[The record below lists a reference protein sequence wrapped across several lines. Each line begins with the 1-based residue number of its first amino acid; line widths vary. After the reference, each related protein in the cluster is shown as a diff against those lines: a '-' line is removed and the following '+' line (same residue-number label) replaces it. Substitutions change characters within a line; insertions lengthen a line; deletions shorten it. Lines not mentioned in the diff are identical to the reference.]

1 MLNNIIRKFLENLS
15 IFFQN
20 NLTKLKFSDD
30 EIYNEIN
37 SKLKVKLNNSKYL
50 KKTHKIFNE
59 NLFNLIKKKKL
70 KKFLIY

>member
-50 KKTHKIFNE
+50 KK
-59 NLFNLIKKKKL
+59 LIKYLMKT
-70 KKFLIY
+70 FLI